1 MTRLGGMAR
10 EEQEKVGF
18 VGRLKQ
24 IGMVFRFTAKQDK
37 WFLPWA
43 FAAVVLPLALT
54 VVAVVLW
61 VGWLWLPLGIMLSL
75 LGLLVVLNVRSSKV
89 FMAAAE
95 RQPGS
100 AASIVERMRGDW
112 RVTPAVS
119 STTQMEMVHLVL
131 NRRGVILLAE
141 GENRQRVRGLLGQEK
156 KRLAK
161 VIGSAPL
168 HDFVLGHG
176 DGEVPLRRL
185 RIALTRLPKAMS
197 GRDVNSLDRRLKAL
211 SARPRM
217 PKGAIPKEMVP
228 RNLRPPRNSVRGR

>member
-1 MTRLGGMAR
+1 MAKD
-10 EEQEKVGF
+10 EQEKVGF

-24 IGMVFRFTAKQDK
+24 IGMVFKFTARQDR

-43 FAAVVLPLALT
+43 AAAVLLPLALT
-54 VVAVVLW
+54 VLAIVAGL
-61 VGWLWLPLGIMLSL
+61 GWLWLPVGLMLSL
-75 LGLLVVLNVRSSKV
+75 LALLIVLNVRSSKV
-89 FMAAAE
+89 FMQAAE
-95 RQPGS
+95 RQPGA

-119 STTQMEMVHLVL
+119 STTQMDMVHLVL
-131 NRRGVILLAE
+131 SRRGVILLAE
-141 GENRQRVRGLLGQEK
+141 GDRQRVGPMLGQEK

-168 HDFVLGHG
+168 YDFILGHG
-176 DGEVPLRRL
+176 ENEVPLRKLRMRL
-185 RIALTRLPKAMS
+185 MQLPKTMS
-197 GRDVNSLDRRLKAL
+197 GRDVNSLDKRLKAL

-228 RNLRPPRNSVRGR
+228 RNIRPPKNATRGR